1 MPDLTDRRVQKT
13 RQILQKS
20 IMELIVEKGFKSV
33 TVQDILDR
41 ANVGRSTFY
50 AHYQDKGELLH
61 SCFEEFHKLMEQ
73 HALNL
78 SERNSSSSS
87 LEFNTDFILKFLKF
101 AEQNRQLLEA
111 LLAQEDLSE
120 TIKNS
125 LFESVYGPVK
135 RNLGTQ
141 ENNQIPPEFVVQYFV
156 NACFGTIKWWI
167 TNDMPY
173 TAGEVDNY
181 IKQLTIPAIKGLH
194 NNNSNKDVH

>member
-13 RQILQKS
+13 RQILQKA
-20 IMELIVEKGFKSV
+20 IMELIVEKGFKSI
-33 TVQDILDR
+33 TVQDILDK

-78 SERNSSSSS
+78 SEGNPSSYS
-87 LEFNTDFILKFLKF
+87 LEFNTGFILKFLKF
-101 AEQNRQLLEA
+101 AEQNRQLLKA

-141 ENNQIPPEFVVQYFV
+141 KNNQIPPEFVVQYFV
-156 NACFGTIKWWI
+156 NACFGAIKWWI

-173 TAGEVDNY
+173 TADEVDNY

-194 NNNSNKDVH
+194 NNNSINDVH